1 MSSHNSYRG
10 IEPLIVATVR
20 RKSKSLIKKYHYFTE
35 SDFDD
40 LQQEFTIAVLNNL
53 NHYNPNK
60 SSLKTFISKII
71 DNKAT
76 DLIRYKKLRYKS
88 EFDSNT
94 DLELLMDSISETDD
108 LLGERSSIN
117 IIEQLEM
124 SFDIGLMCNLL
135 PDHLADLCKLLQT
148 MSINEIVR
156 TTGVSRS
163 TIHRYLKKIKAILI
177 ESDFDD
183 YF

>member
-1 MSSHNSYRG
+1 MSSYNSYRG

-40 LQQEFTIAVLNNL
+40 LQQKFTIAVLNNL

-76 DLIRYKKLRYKS
+76 DLIRYKKLSYKS
-88 EFDSNT
+88 E
-94 DLELLMDSISETDD
+94 
-108 LLGERSSIN
+108 
-117 IIEQLEM
+117 
-124 SFDIGLMCNLL
+124 
-135 PDHLADLCKLLQT
+135 
-148 MSINEIVR
+148 
-156 TTGVSRS
+156 
-163 TIHRYLKKIKAILI
+163 
-177 ESDFDD
+177 
-183 YF
+183 

>member
-35 SDFDD
+35 SDFDG

-76 DLIRYKKLRYKS
+76 DLRRNASLNSPVGFIL
-88 EFDSNT
+88 T
-94 DLELLMDSISETDD
+94 A
-108 LLGERSSIN
+108 
-117 IIEQLEM
+117 
-124 SFDIGLMCNLL
+124 L
-135 PDHLADLCKLLQT
+135 PTNAVMYCK
-148 MSINEIVR
+148 I
-156 TTGVSRS
+156 
-163 TIHRYLKKIKAILI
+163 
-177 ESDFDD
+177 
-183 YF
+183 